1 MRLHRRTAAVLTAAA
16 VGALALAG
24 CSSGSTAKTSSDG
37 ATKPSSSGSSTAPVN
52 AVNVAALVSQA
63 SHSSTRLKSAHITT
77 TSTLGAKTTDFSG
90 VIAYHPTRLD
100 FQIGVAGK
108 QLREVLVDNV
118 FYIKMPAGSGTGTKP
133 WIAVGIKQI
142 SQLSGIDLD
151 SLLNNAN
158 ADQTVQLLT
167 KSSDLTYV
175 GTETVSGVSTKHLSG
190 TVDLDKVFAAL
201 DTQEQSAQKTLQ
213 SMVQQLGVKNSHI
226 DLWVNGDNIPVKVV
240 QTYTSKLGP
249 GSSTMLL
256 TYLDAP
262 VVIKAPPA
270 AEVQKLAG

>member
-1 MRLHRRTAAVLTAAA
+1 MRPRRRTAAVLTSAA
-16 VGALALAG
+16 VCALALSG
-24 CSSGSTAKTSSDG
+24 CSSGSTAKTSSGG
-37 ATKPSSSGSSTAPVN
+37 AAKPSGSSSTSSAVN
-52 AVNVAALVSQA
+52 AASLVSQA
-63 SHSSTRLKSAHITT
+63 SHSSSRLKSAHIKT
-77 TSTLGAKTTDFSG
+77 TSTLGGKTTDFSG

-118 FYIKMPAGSGTGTKP
+118 FYIKMPPGSGTGPKQ

-167 KSSDLTYV
+167 KSSDLTYA

-201 DTQEQSAQKTLQ
+201 DTQEKSSQKTLQ

-226 DLWVNGDNIPVKVV
+226 DLWVNSDNIPVKVV

-256 TYLDAP
+256 TDLDAP